1 MRNLLAPIAIVYGT
15 LLKFRHWLYNHGIIS
30 SYQAPVFT
38 LCIGNLEL
46 GGTGKT
52 PHAAYFLENFLD
64 RGEKPAFL
72 SRGYHRNTSGF
83 QLVHLHSNY
92 SEVGDEPLWI
102 KNQFPQIPVVVC
114 ENREEGIKTLL
125 KQFPD
130 TTLVILDDAFQH
142 RSIKSTL
149 SLLLTPGDKPFWKNK
164 LVPWG
169 SLRDVQSAS
178 KRAQIILKTKCR
190 KGEVD
195 SSYFGLPVYTSFME
209 FGTPYE
215 AKTGKPVD
223 MAAFSEWTAF
233 CGIAKPD
240 DFFKACKKCLNQE
253 LETRSYPDHY
263 AFTVKDLK
271 ELKEKA
277 EKQKSRL
284 ITTEKDWMRI
294 KNVDTVDLKNLYIL
308 PMKVKILQEKEVWN
322 QIFQSLQSFRQ
333 SNGI

>member
-1 MRNLLAPIAIVYGT
+1 
-15 LLKFRHWLYNHGIIS
+15 
-30 SYQAPVFT
+30 
-38 LCIGNLEL
+38 
-46 GGTGKT
+46 
-52 PHAAYFLENFLD
+52 
-64 RGEKPAFL
+64 
-72 SRGYHRNTSGF
+72 
-83 QLVHLHSNY
+83 
-92 SEVGDEPLWI
+92 
-102 KNQFPQIPVVVC
+102 
-114 ENREEGIKTLL
+114 
-125 KQFPD
+125 
-130 TTLVILDDAFQH
+130 
-142 RSIKSTL
+142 
-149 SLLLTPGDKPFWKNK
+149 
-164 LVPWG
+164 
-169 SLRDVQSAS
+169 
-178 KRAQIILKTKCR
+178 
-190 KGEVD
+190 
-195 SSYFGLPVYTSFME
+195 ME

-294 KNVDTVDLKNLYIL
+294 KNMDTVDLKNLYIL